1 MSRVTIDS
9 GTGRDHMPAPARTS
23 PHQPAVEIEARVQ
36 ATRIRPDTGAMDR
49 RRLAAA
55 TLSAVLPGLGQAFN
69 HRRRLTFL
77 FLVPSLVILAIAVL
91 MMQLQSPIR
100 LAAWVIT
107 PSVLGTVLTLNVLIL
122 AWRLLAAFQAFL
134 DTRWSGPTG
143 RLGAIGMVVIAIA
156 IVAPHFLAFQYGRLL
171 GDTFGTIFRGQVLA
185 ASSGPERPERP
196 APADGQRINVLIVG
210 VDSTAKRTATLTDT
224 MIVASLDPVGG
235 SVSMVS
241 LPRDLINV
249 PLGNGDDYGP
259 KLNSLMSY
267 AHRHPDVFPNGGL
280 WALQDAASA
289 LLGIPIHYYATMN
302 MRGFVSMIDAVG
314 GVDINVRR
322 GFEDPTYD
330 GYGTD
335 QRGYSITAGPH
346 HMSGSDAL
354 AYARSRKGKGES
366 DFTRAARQQEIIAA
380 LRREAM
386 SGGSLFWQ
394 LPDLLKVVGASVR
407 TDLPTERLPALAAIL
422 DESGRDAMVRTVI
435 KFPLVHPK
443 PTKYGDGQDP
453 DLAGIL
459 TMAARLFPEPGA
471 MPVGWPSASALPLP
485 SAAP

>member
-1 MSRVTIDS
+1 ME
-9 GTGRDHMPAPARTS
+9 A
-23 PHQPAVEIEARVQ
+23 EARVH

-77 FLVPSLVILAIAVL
+77 FLIPSLVVVAIAVL
-91 MMQLQSPIR
+91 LMQLQSPVR

-107 PSVLGTVLTLNVLIL
+107 PSILGTVLTLNVLIAL
-122 AWRLLAAFQAFL
+122 WRLVASLQAFL

-143 RLGAIGMVVIAIA
+143 RLGAIGMVVIAVA
-156 IVAPHFLAFQYGRLL
+156 IVAPHFLVFQYGRAL
-171 GDTFGTIFRGQVLA
+171 GDTFGSIFEGPVLA
-185 ASSGPERPERP
+185 ASSHTQRAVRP
-196 APADGQRINVLIVG
+196 APKDGQRINILIVG
-210 VDSTAKRTATLTDT
+210 VDSTPKRNATLTDT

-241 LPRDLINV
+241 IPRDLINV
-249 PLGNGDDYGP
+249 PLGSGDVYGP

-267 AHRHPDVFPNGGL
+267 AGRHPEAFPSGGMG
-280 WALQDAASA
+280 ALQDAASA
-289 LLGIPIHYYATMN
+289 LLGIPIHYYATMD
-302 MRGFVSMIDAVG
+302 MAGFVKMIDAVG
-314 GVDINVRR
+314 GVDINVKR

-335 QRGYSITAGPH
+335 KRGYTITAGPH
-346 HMSGSDAL
+346 HLNGTEAL
-354 AYARSRKGKGES
+354 AYARSRKAKGES
-366 DFTRAARQQEIIAA
+366 DFSRAARQQSIIAA
-380 LRREAM
+380 LRHKAT

-394 LPDLLKVVGASVR
+394 LPDLLKAVGAAIR
-407 TDLPTERLPALAAIL
+407 TDLPTERLPALAATL
-422 DESGRDAMVRTVI
+422 DEAGNDAMVRVVI

-459 TMAARLFPEPGA
+459 AMAAKLFPEPGA
-471 MPVGWPSASALPLP
+471 VPVGWPEASP
-485 SAAP
+485 SVAPSVAP